1 MDKEDVVYTYNERNS
16 AFKNKKR
23 REGVKSKNMYKGPI
37 DKDNGAGRTERGRGR
52 VGRAGESN
60 GGEWGQLY

>member
-37 DKDNGAGRTERGRGR
+37 DKDNGAGGRIECGGRG
-52 VGRAGESN
+52 VGRAGENN
-60 GGEWGQLY
+60 GGKWGQL